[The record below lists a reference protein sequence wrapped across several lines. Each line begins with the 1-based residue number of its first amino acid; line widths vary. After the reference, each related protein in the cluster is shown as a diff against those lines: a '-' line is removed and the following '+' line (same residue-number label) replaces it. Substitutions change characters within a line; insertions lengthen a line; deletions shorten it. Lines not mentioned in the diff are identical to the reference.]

1 MTRRQLSNHN
11 SQNFQNCLDK
21 YKQLAALINE
31 ELGQGR
37 IDWALKIRPWRDEQR
52 RIIGRLS
59 AAGGKSDPYFTFLR
73 KWLTA
78 YTVDTE
84 DLFLRGAGQRI
95 YVRVNPLHPFFRY
108 VGRHKG
114 PQYLRDDNALRQS
127 EKSTTLPTRETL
139 YNQRVSKKFG
149 GPGMTIDM
157 PLFMCP
163 PGTERIDAH
172 RLESWYQLQIGTMQ
186 GYHEQRLRP
195 GVRAT
200 QRTDKHKGKEKE
212 IKSRRRPV
220 LRLREG
226 RTRDHDAWTD
236 DTSTRVTTYT
246 VGDSGRTTSDL
257 TAILKIAMKTG
268 EETRVTVNH
277 GAHEI
282 TNKTLARLQIEY

>member
-1 MTRRQLSNHN
+1 
-11 SQNFQNCLDK
+11 
-21 YKQLAALINE
+21 
-31 ELGQGR
+31 
-37 IDWALKIRPWRDEQR
+37 
-52 RIIGRLS
+52 
-59 AAGGKSDPYFTFLR
+59 
-73 KWLTA
+73 
-78 YTVDTE
+78 
-84 DLFLRGAGQRI
+84 
-95 YVRVNPLHPFFRY
+95 
-108 VGRHKG
+108 
-114 PQYLRDDNALRQS
+114 
-127 EKSTTLPTRETL
+127 
-139 YNQRVSKKFG
+139 
-149 GPGMTIDM
+149 MTIDM

-186 GYHEQRLRP
+186 GYHERRLRP
-195 GVRAT
+195 GARGT
-200 QRTDKHKGKEKE
+200 QRADNHKGKEKR

-282 TNKTLARLQIEY
+282 TNKTLARLRFSGTEIILICYDDMSIKSTIGKWLGMHKPHMHVDDKRYEQIKYIDILHVNYKQFAVENGGRAVARI